1 MYIHTYTLRYE
12 HTHTCVCH
20 AYACT
25 NPYTCTHTFTTTS
38 PPFPTAKDTSS
49 KILVLIPKLVPT
61 PTPILV
67 TAGLLDASKAA
78 QLRGLIP
85 AGPKDPTPD
94 ANRLEAERLVLAQ
107 DSALHKAVLSEVF
120 FFLLFFPFFSERVV
134 LAQDSAL
141 QKAVFSEFFVVCV
154 WRRAL
159 GVCSSPSLYHH
170 LHQ

>member
-120 FFLLFFPFFSERVV
+120 FFFFFPPSSLSV
-134 LAQDSAL
+134 S
-141 QKAVFSEFFVVCV
+141 S
-154 WRRAL
+154 WRRTLPCRRLCFQSFLLCAF
-159 GVCSSPSLYHH
+159 GDAR
-170 LHQ
+170 